1 MEENKET
8 KQDENTNTATET
20 AQETPKAD
28 ETDEHSME
36 GLIVEIKA
44 NYEKALADQKQKYEA
59 KVKEREKVIKQLL
72 GAEGEPKPKHS
83 LVDDINKKRL
93 LQKNTW

>member
-8 KQDENTNTATET
+8 KQEESTNTATET
-20 AQETPKAD
+20 AQETPKAE
-28 ETDEHSME
+28 ETNETSME

-44 NYEKALADQKQKYEA
+44 NYEKIIADQKQKYEA